1 MTAIGLDSLQTRST
15 LTAGGKTVD
24 YFSIKK
30 AFGEIGRCVAVAVF
44 DEGIARKPAAF

>member
-24 YFSIKK
+24 YFSITQ
-30 AFGEIGRCVAVAVF
+30 AFGETGRCVAVAVF
-44 DEGIARKPAAF
+44 DEGLARKSAPF